1 MFYYLVSQLDT
12 FAAFIHLWSEFQKK
26 SSDRLKGAYKGDE
39 DLELIVWTSHL
50 TQEKY
55 IHELP
60 TKEYAIHIW
69 TNGSD
74 VDVSMHNYK
83 DCGKACHKMQF

>member
-1 MFYYLVSQLDT
+1 MHIAT
-12 FAAFIHLWSEFQKK
+12 IAAFIHLWSKFQKK
-26 SSDRLKGAYKGDE
+26 SSDKLKGVYKGD

-50 TQEKY
+50 TLEKY

-60 TKEYAIHIW
+60 VKEYAIHIW

-74 VDVSMHNYK
+74 VAVIGIDYSLHVLLFFILN
-83 DCGKACHKMQF
+83 

>member
-1 MFYYLVSQLDT
+1 MDT
-12 FAAFIHLWSEFQKK
+12 IAAFIHLWSDFQKK
-26 SSDRLKGAYKGDE
+26 SSDRLKGVYKGD

-50 TQEKY
+50 TKEKY

-60 TKEYAIHIW
+60 NKEYAIHIW

-74 VDVSMHNYK
+74 VEVGSW
-83 DCGKACHKMQF
+83 